1 MAKKSKKKQPGAN
14 QQRIH
19 PSNGGAVNVN
29 QEELQNEQTRTRAM
43 GVRRAHPGISVASGL
58 TPARLASVLRRA
70 AEGDARDYF
79 ILAEEMEERDLHY
92 SSVLRTRKLKVAGIE
107 PTVEAA
113 SDETHDIELAD
124 AVRVL
129 MERPQIPEL
138 LFDLLDGLGK
148 GLAVVEI
155 LWDTATVPWTPRDYS
170 WVDPRFIKPDQETLR
185 EVRVLTEAE
194 PIHGEPLSPYKYMT
208 HQPRLKS
215 GLPLRN
221 GLARLVAVMYMLKS
235 FTVRDWW
242 AFGEKFG
249 LPITVGKYGNNASK
263 EDIQTLVDAI
273 STLASDA
280 GCAIPQSMQIEMQE
294 TASRQGGGALFES
307 MAKWC
312 DAQTSKAVLGQTM
325 TTDDGSSQ
333 SQANVHNDVRMD
345 IARWDARQLE
355 NTLNEFLVRP
365 FILLNYG
372 EQESYPRV
380 CLRINEPEDLKT
392 LVDALVPLLDRG
404 MKVQM
409 SEVRDKFGLSEPEDG
424 AEIFQPAGMMATSY
438 TPQAVSLNREQLAL
452 NRQQS
457 HDDIDRLTDEGLS
470 DWQRVGTA
478 FTNPV
483 LALASEATSFEEF
496 MAQLPGLQ
504 ADLGAGAFVDQLARL
519 CFQARAL
526 GDVSDGE

>member
-1 MAKKSKKKQPGAN
+1 MLNRLTGAI
-14 QQRIH
+14 RKLIH
-19 PSNGGAVNVN
+19 PATGEPVNVS
-29 QEELQNEQTRTRAM
+29 QEELQTEQTRARAM
-43 GVRRAHPGISVASGL
+43 GVRRPHPGISVASSL
-58 TPARLASVLRRA
+58 TPMRLASILKRA

-113 SDETHDIELAD
+113 SDEARDIELAD
-124 AVRVL
+124 AVRTL

-155 LWDTATVPWTPRDYS
+155 LWDTASVPWTPRDYS
-170 WVDPRFIKPDQETLR
+170 WVDPRFLKPDKETLR

-194 PIHGEPLSPYKYMT
+194 PIHGEPLAPYKYMT

-235 FTVRDWW
+235 FTIRDWW

-249 LPITVGKYGNNASK
+249 LPVTVGKYGNNASK

-273 STLASDA
+273 ATLASDA

-294 TASRQGGGALFES
+294 TASRQGGGVLFES

-355 NTLNEFLVRP
+355 NTLNEFLVQP
-365 FILLNYG
+365 FILLNFG
-372 EQESYPRV
+372 EQENYPRV
-380 CLRINEPEDLKT
+380 CLRINEPEDLKS

-424 AEIFQPAGMMATSY
+424 AEIFQPAGGAAGGYAMLPA
-438 TPQAVSLNREQLAL
+438 LNREQLAL
-452 NRQQS
+452 NRQS
-457 HDDIDRLTDEGLS
+457 APDEIDRLTDEGLG

-483 LALASEATSFEEF
+483 LELAQSASSFEEF
-496 MAQLPGLQ
+496 LARLPELQ
-504 ADLGAGAFVDQLARL
+504 SDLDAGEFVEQLARL
-519 CFQARAL
+519 CFQARGL
-526 GDVSDGE
+526 GDVNDG

>member
-1 MAKKSKKKQPGAN
+1 MSKKSKKKPPGAN
-14 QQRIH
+14 HNLVH
-19 PSNGGAVNVN
+19 PANDKAVTVS
-29 QEELQNEQTRTRAM
+29 QEALQTEQTRARAM
-43 GVRRAHPGISVASGL
+43 GVRRAHPGMSVASSL

-92 SSVLRTRKLKVAGIE
+92 SSVLRTRKLKVAGIV

-113 SDETHDIELAD
+113 SDEARDIELAD
-124 AVRVL
+124 AVRAL

-155 LWDTATVPWTPRDYS
+155 LWDTKTIPWKPRDYS
-170 WVDPRFIKPDQETLR
+170 WVDPRFLKPDTETLR
-185 EVRVLTEAE
+185 EVRVITEAE
-194 PIHGEPLSPYKYMT
+194 PINGEPLAPYKYIT

-280 GCAIPQSMQIEMQE
+280 GCAIPQSMQIDMQE

-345 IARWDARQLE
+345 IARWDARQLGD
-355 NTLNEFLVRP
+355 TLNEFLVRP

-372 EQESYPRV
+372 EQENYPRV
-380 CLRINEPEDLKT
+380 RLPINEPEDLKS

-424 AEIFQPAGMMATSY
+424 AEIFQPASMGANY
-438 TPQAVSLNREQLAL
+438 TPQPVALNREQIAL
-452 NRQQS
+452 NRQS
-457 HDDIDRLTDEGLS
+457 APDEIDRLTDEGLR

-483 LALASEATSFEEF
+483 LALASEATSYEEF
-496 MAQLPGLQ
+496 MARLPDLQ
-504 ADLGAGAFVDQLARL
+504 ASLGAGEFVDQLARL

-526 GDVSDGE
+526 GDVSDAD

>member
-1 MAKKSKKKQPGAN
+1 MLNKITGVIRKL
-14 QQRIH
+14 IH
-19 PSNGGAVNVN
+19 PTNGESVSISKEDM
-29 QEELQNEQTRTRAM
+29 QTEQTRARST
-43 GVRRAHPGISVASGL
+43 GVRRAHAGISVASTI
-58 TPARLASVLRRA
+58 TPQRLASVLRRA
-70 AEGDARDYF
+70 AEGDATDYF

-113 SDETHDIELAD
+113 SDEARDVELAD
-124 AVRVL
+124 AVRVM

-148 GLAVVEI
+148 GLAVIEI
-155 LWDTATVPWTPRDYS
+155 LWDTNKVPWMPRDYS
-170 WVDPRFIKPDQETLR
+170 WVDPRFLKPDKDTLR
-185 EVRVLTEAE
+185 EVRVITEAE
-194 PIHGEPLSPYKYMT
+194 PNIGEPLAPYKFIT

-249 LPITVGKYGNNASK
+249 LPITVGKYGNNASA
-263 EDIQTLVDAI
+263 EDIQTLIDAI
-273 STLASDA
+273 ASLASDA
-280 GCAIPQSMQIEMQE
+280 GCAIPQSMQIDMQE
-294 TASRQGGGALFES
+294 TASRQGGGVLFES
-307 MAKWC
+307 MAEWC

-365 FILLNYG
+365 FIMLNYG
-372 EQESYPRV
+372 IQDNYPRV
-380 CLRINEPEDLKT
+380 CLRINEPEDLKA
-392 LVDALVPLLDRG
+392 LVEALVPMIDRG
-404 MKVQM
+404 MEVQV
-409 SEVRDKFGLSEPEDG
+409 SEVRDKFGLSEPEAG
-424 AEIFQPAGMMATSY
+424 AKTFQPAGNAANGYSMLPAM
-438 TPQAVSLNREQLAL
+438 NRQHIAL
-452 NRQQS
+452 NRQS
-457 HDDIDRLTDEGLS
+457 APDDIDQLTDEAIS
-470 DWQRVGTA
+470 DWQRIGPS

-483 LALASEATSFEEF
+483 LALAHEVSSYEEF
-496 MAQLPGLQ
+496 LARLPELQ
-504 ADLGAGAFVDQLARL
+504 ADMDAGEFIEGMTRL
-519 CFQARAL
+519 CFQARAM
-526 GDVSDGE
+526 GDVTDAN

>member
-1 MAKKSKKKQPGAN
+1 MLNKITGAIRSLLHPATGESVSVSKADL
-14 QQRIH
+14 QQ
-19 PSNGGAVNVN
+19 
-29 QEELQNEQTRTRAM
+29 EQTRAHATGM
-43 GVRRAHPGISVASGL
+43 RRANAGISVASTL
-58 TPARLASVLRRA
+58 SPQRLAGVLRNA
-70 AEGDARDYF
+70 ADGSALDYF

-92 SSVLRTRKLKVAGIE
+92 SSVLRTRKLTVAGIV

-113 SDETHDIELAD
+113 SDDTNDVKLAD
-124 AVRVL
+124 AVRVM

-148 GLAVVEI
+148 GIAVAEI
-155 LWDTATVPWTPRDYS
+155 LWDTSTVPWMPRDYS
-170 WVDPRFIKPDQETLR
+170 WVDPRFLKMDTDTLR
-185 EVRVLTEAE
+185 QVHVLTEAE
-194 PIHGEPLSPYKYMT
+194 PFNGEPLTAYKYII

-249 LPITVGKYGNNASK
+249 LPIVVGKYGPNASP
-263 EDIQTLVDAI
+263 EDIKTLLNAI
-273 STLASDA
+273 ASLASDA
-280 GCAIPQSMQIEMQE
+280 GCAIPSSMLVDMVE
-294 TASRQGGGALFES
+294 TASRQGGGDLFEG
-307 MAKWC
+307 MAEWC

-333 SQANVHNDVRMD
+333 SQANVHNQVRMD

-365 FILLNYG
+365 FVMLNYG
-372 EQESYPRV
+372 VQENYPRV
-380 CLRINEPEDLKT
+380 CLRINEPEDLKA
-392 LVDALVPLLDRG
+392 LVDSIIPLIDRG

-409 SEVRDKFGLSEPEDG
+409 SEMRDKFGLSEPEDG
-424 AEIFQPAGMMATSY
+424 AEVLQPASTASNDYAMLPA
-438 TPQAVSLNREQLAL
+438 LNREQIAL
-452 NRQQS
+452 NRTS
-457 HDDIDRLTDEGLS
+457 PPDDIDTLTAAAIS

-483 LALASEATSFEEF
+483 LALANEVDSYEAFLKR
-496 MAQLPGLQ
+496 LPELQ
-504 ADLGAGAFVDQLARL
+504 DSLDAGEFVDQLARL
-519 CFQARAL
+519 CFQARGL
-526 GDVSDGE
+526 GDVSDA

>member
-1 MAKKSKKKQPGAN
+1 MSKKAGKRRKLNHPGT
-14 QQRIH
+14 
-19 PSNGGAVNVN
+19 GKAVQVTTD
-29 QEELQNEQTRTRAM
+29 ELQQEQTRARAT
-43 GVRRAHPGISVASGL
+43 GVRRANAGISVASTL
-58 TPARLASVLRRA
+58 TPQRLAGVLRNA
-70 AEGDARDYF
+70 ADGTALDYF

-92 SSVLRTRKLKVAGIE
+92 SSVLRTRKLTVASIE

-113 SDETHDIELAD
+113 SDDTHDIELAD
-124 AVRVL
+124 AVRV
-129 MERPQIPEL
+129 MIERPQIPEL
-138 LFDLLDGLGK
+138 MFDLLDGLGK

-155 LWDTATVPWTPRDYS
+155 LWDTKTMPWVPRDYS
-170 WVDPRFIKPDQETLR
+170 WVDPRFLKVDKDTLR

-194 PIHGEPLSPYKYMT
+194 PFDGEPLAPYKYVL

-249 LPITVGKYGNNASK
+249 LPITVGKYGNNATD
-263 EDIQTLVDAI
+263 EQIQTLVNAI

-333 SQANVHNDVRMD
+333 SQANVHDRVRMD
-345 IARWDARQLE
+345 IAKWDARQLE

-365 FILLNYG
+365 FVILNYG
-372 EQESYPRV
+372 EQENYPKV
-380 CLRINEPEDLKT
+380 CLRLSEPEDLKA
-392 LVDALVPLLDRG
+392 LVDALVPMIDRG

-409 SEVRDKFGLSEPEDG
+409 SEMRDRFGLSEPEDG
-424 AEIFQPAGMMATSY
+424 AETLQPAGAAASGYAMLPAM
-438 TPQAVSLNREQLAL
+438 NRTQIAL
-452 NRQQS
+452 NRQDAP
-457 HDDIDRLTDEGLS
+457 DDIDQLTDDGIG
-470 DWQRVGTA
+470 DWQRLGTA
-478 FTNPV
+478 FTSPV
-483 LALASEATSFEEF
+483 LALANEVTSYEEF
-496 MAQLPGLQ
+496 LARLPELQ
-504 ADLGAGAFVDQLARL
+504 DSLDAGEFVDQLARL

-526 GDVSDGE
+526 GDVSDAN

>member
-1 MAKKSKKKQPGAN
+1 MLNKLTGAI
-14 QQRIH
+14 RKLIH
-19 PSNGGAVNVN
+19 PASGETVKVS
-29 QEELQNEQTRTRAM
+29 QDELQTEQSRAKAV
-43 GVRRAHPGISVASGL
+43 GVRRPHPGISIASSL
-58 TPARLASVLRRA
+58 TPQRLASILQRA

-92 SSVLRTRKLKVAGIE
+92 SSVLRTRKLKVAGIT

-113 SDETHDIELAD
+113 SDEAHDIELAD
-124 AVRVL
+124 VVRAL

-148 GLAVVEI
+148 GLAVIEI
-155 LWDTATVPWTPRDYS
+155 LWDTKTVPWTPRDYS
-170 WVDPRFIKPDQETLR
+170 WVDPRFLKPDKETLR

-194 PIHGEPLSPYKYMT
+194 PYLGEPLTPYKYIT

-235 FTVRDWW
+235 YTVRDWW

-249 LPITVGKYGNNASK
+249 LPITVGKYGNNASA
-263 EDIQTLVDAI
+263 EDIQTLVNAI
-273 STLASDA
+273 ATLASDA

-294 TASRQGGGALFES
+294 TASRQGGGVLFES

-345 IARWDARQLE
+345 IARWDARQLSD
-355 NTLNEFLVRP
+355 TLNEFLVRP

-372 EQESYPRV
+372 EQENYPRV
-380 CLRINEPEDLKT
+380 CLPINEPEDLKS

-409 SEVRDKFGLSEPEDG
+409 SEMRDKFGLSEPEDG
-424 AEIFQPAGMMATSY
+424 AEIFQPAGMSMAGY
-438 TPQAVSLNREQLAL
+438 AALPPALNREQLAL
-452 NRQQS
+452 NRQS
-457 HDDIDRLTDEGLS
+457 SPDEIDRLTDEGVS
-470 DWQRVGTA
+470 DWQRVGTD

-483 LALASEATSFEEF
+483 LALASEAESYEEF
-496 MAQLPGLQ
+496 MARLPELQ
-504 ADLGAGAFVDQLARL
+504 ANLGASEFVEQLAQL
-519 CFQARAL
+519 CFQARAM
-526 GDVSDGE
+526 GDVNDG

>member
-1 MAKKSKKKQPGAN
+1 MAKKNTKKRTGAD
-14 QQRIH
+14 RKLTH
-19 PSNGGAVNVN
+19 PANDEAVKVS
-29 QEELQNEQTRTRAM
+29 QDELRTEQTRTRAM
-43 GVRRAHPGISVASGL
+43 GVRRPHPGISVASSL

-107 PTVEAA
+107 PTVDAA
-113 SDETHDIELAD
+113 SDEPHDIELAD

-155 LWDTATVPWTPRDYS
+155 LWDTVSVPWTPRDYA
-170 WVDPRFIKPDQETLR
+170 WVDPRFLKPDQETLR

-194 PIHGEPLSPYKYMT
+194 PVHGEPLAPYKYMI

-249 LPITVGKYGNNASK
+249 LPVTIGKYGSNASP

-273 STLASDA
+273 ATLASDA
-280 GCAIPQSMQIEMQE
+280 GCAIPQSMQIEMKE

-312 DAQTSKAVLGQTM
+312 DSQTSKAVLGQTM

-365 FILLNYG
+365 FVLLNFG

-380 CLRINEPEDLKT
+380 RLSINEPEDLKS

-409 SEVRDKFGLSEPEDG
+409 SEVRDKFGLSKPEDG
-424 AEIFQPAGMMATSY
+424 AEIFQPVGMMATGY

-452 NRQQS
+452 NRQWSQ
-457 HDDIDRLTDEGLS
+457 DDIDRLTDEGLR

-483 LALASEATSFEEF
+483 LTLVNEVGSYEEF
-496 MAQLPGLQ
+496 
-504 ADLGAGAFVDQLARL
+504 LARL
-519 CFQARAL
+519 PELQASLDASEFIEGLTQLCFKARGL
-526 GDVSDGE
+526 GDMNDG